1 MVIQLRTVKYERLLR
16 LTCAIAAVLI
26 ALEVAALTRSEAA
39 PEAPRADRAP
49 AFDAPVRPVAVVPT
63 TTLPRLDAT
72 TTSLPRAIPA
82 SEASTPST
90 GPPVEAFRIR
100 IARIGLDVPVYRGV
114 DLDTLS
120 NGPGHWLGSAAPG
133 QPGNVVVA
141 GHRVTWT
148 RPFFDLD
155 VLSPGDVVEV
165 GAVRYRVDGV
175 FVVSPEDVWIADP
188 TPEPTLTLFAC
199 HPKFSAAQRIVVT
212 ARMIGAG

>member
-1 MVIQLRTVKYERLLR
+1 MVIELRAVTYERLLR

-26 ALEVAALTRSEAA
+26 TLEVAALARSDAA
-39 PEAPRADRAP
+39 PGPPPLNGP
-49 AFDAPVRPVAVVPT
+49 AFDTPVRPLSVAST
-63 TTLPRLDAT
+63 TTVPRLGAT
-72 TTSLPRAIPA
+72 TTSLPRPIPA
-82 SEASTPST
+82 SQAAAPST
-90 GPPVEAFRIR
+90 APPVEVFRIR
-100 IARIGLDVPVYRGV
+100 IPRIGVDVPVYEGV

-120 NGPGHWLGSAAPG
+120 NGPGHWPGSAAPG
-133 QPGNVVVA
+133 HPGNVVIA

-148 RPFFDLD
+148 RPFIDLD
-155 VLSPGDVVEV
+155 ILSPGDVVEV
-165 GAVRYRVDGV
+165 GATRYGVDRV